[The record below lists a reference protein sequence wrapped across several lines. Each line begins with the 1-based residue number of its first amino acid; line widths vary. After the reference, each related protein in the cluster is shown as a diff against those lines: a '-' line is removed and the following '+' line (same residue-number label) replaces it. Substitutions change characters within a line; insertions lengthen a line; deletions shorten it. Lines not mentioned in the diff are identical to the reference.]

1 MSELDFSALTPAL
14 FIVYVIFILLIGSSL
29 SMAVMRAFQQK
40 YRQMAILI
48 VSAAL
53 FAALLY
59 FVVQTWFIN

>member
-29 SMAVMRAFQQK
+29 SIAVMRAFQQK

-48 VSAAL
+48 VTAAL
-53 FAALLY
+53 FTALL
-59 FVVQTWFIN
+59 FVVVQTWFIN